1 MDDQIRRAYY
11 GDPDSLRDSANKFF
25 TVISQD
31 LFVNMLHV
39 CDFGCGDG
47 FNTQWWCDQAP
58 YDDADP
64 YANHTKVS
72 GIDLI
77 DSKTDKF
84 DRTQGDILSM
94 PYKDDEFNLGWCHY
108 TLQQLKDP
116 VLGLIE
122 MKRVMTDYS
131 LLFVT
136 VPQPLDTEYNRLKT
150 KFSQFDRVFYTLPI
164 LITHLAMAGWD
175 CRGGYFL
182 KEENNR
188 DIFAVVKPMRE
199 WKAPNDPYELNM
211 YDLMDRKVLPES
223 TDDMIKSK
231 GYFDE
236 TVLLLKWMNGMLT
249 DYNTRV

>member
-1 MDDQIRRAYY
+1 M
-11 GDPDSLRDSANKFF
+11 
-25 TVISQD
+25 V
-31 LFVNMLHV
+31 
-39 CDFGCGDG
+39 
-47 FNTQWWCDQAP
+47 
-58 YDDADP
+58 
-64 YANHTKVS
+64 
-72 GIDLI
+72 
-77 DSKTDKF
+77 F
-84 DRTQGDILSM
+84 D
-94 PYKDDEFNLGWCHY
+94 
-108 TLQQLKDP
+108 
-116 VLGLIE
+116 
-122 MKRVMTDYS
+122 
-131 LLFVT
+131 
-136 VPQPLDTEYNRLKT
+136 NRLKT

-188 DIFAVVKPMRE
+188 DIFAVVKPMRD

>member
-11 GDPDSLRDSANKFF
+11 GNPDFLRDSANKFF
-25 TVISQD
+25 TVVSQD
-31 LFVNMLHV
+31 LFTNMLHV

-58 YDDADP
+58 FDDADP

-84 DRTQGDILSM
+84 DRTHGDILSM
-94 PYKDDEFNLGWCHY
+94 PYKDDEFNLGWCHH

-116 VLGLIE
+116 VLGLVE
-122 MKRVMTDYS
+122 MRRVMTEYS
-131 LLFVT
+131 LLFLT
-136 VPQPLDTEYNRLKT
+136 VPQSLDTEYNRLKT

-175 CRGGYFL
+175 CRGGYFQKL
-182 KEENNR
+182 ENNR
-188 DIFAVVKPMRE
+188 DICAVVKPMRD

>member
-1 MDDQIRRAYY
+1 M
-11 GDPDSLRDSANKFF
+11 
-25 TVISQD
+25 SQD
-31 LFVNMLHV
+31 LFTNMLHV

-47 FNTQWWCDQAP
+47 YNTQWWCDQAP
-58 YDDADP
+58 YNKDDQ

-77 DSKTDKF
+77 HSKTDKF
-84 DRTQGDILSM
+84 NRTQGDILSM

-122 MKRVMTDYS
+122 MKRVLTDYS
-131 LLFVT
+131 LLFLSVS
-136 VPQPLDTEYNRLKT
+136 QSLDTEYGRIKT
-150 KFSQFDRVFYTLPI
+150 KFKQFDRVFYTLPI

-182 KEENNR
+182 KLENNR
-188 DIFAVVKPMRE
+188 DICAVVKPMRD
-199 WKAPNDPYELNM
+199 WKAPNDPYELNI
-211 YDLMDRKVLPES
+211 YDLLDRKVLPES
-223 TDDMIKSK
+223 TDDMINAK

-236 TVLLLKWMNGMLT
+236 TALILKWMTGSLT
-249 DYNTRV
+249 DYSTRT